1 MERFNF
7 TFLVVL
13 NRTISLND
21 ILPILTGKIK
31 SVNPTEIVPVIGPL
45 SGGFNA
51 SFSSGFLPI
60 AKFGDYEI
68 EAGNFSY
75 NRDAV
80 RGIFQVRKLDL
91 TEADKAME
99 IVNTLYSVIDQSGIA
114 NSIMHNEF
122 NISYIEQGRIMKPV
136 NLNADKLDSMKAPA
150 QFGIRLYEGNLDR
163 TDIRLMPWKEIKL
176 EPSIQIPSN
185 LVISCVYRT
194 IEKIN
199 QDMINGVLSDINKL
213 KDAYSI
219 QMKMG
224 E

>member
-1 MERFNF
+1 
-7 TFLVVL
+7 
-13 NRTISLND
+13 
-21 ILPILTGKIK
+21 
-31 SVNPTEIVPVIGPL
+31 
-45 SGGFNA
+45 
-51 SFSSGFLPI
+51 
-60 AKFGDYEI
+60 
-68 EAGNFSY
+68 
-75 NRDAV
+75 
-80 RGIFQVRKLDL
+80 
-91 TEADKAME
+91 
-99 IVNTLYSVIDQSGIA
+99 
-114 NSIMHNEF
+114 
-122 NISYIEQGRIMKPV
+122 
-136 NLNADKLDSMKAPA
+136 MKAPA